1 MRRFGFAL
9 SLVVAGFA
17 QTAKA
22 PAPKAPSKTS
32 TAKKALT
39 VSGFA
44 VAPPVLADEGCAR
57 DYMHMFEAEGVE
69 QRKRLSDL
77 FAYHCLDGTAKGIFS
92 AVAIDRKDFAV
103 TKGET
108 AFFFLVRMA
117 FDKER
122 TQKAIGG
129 PEVFLISPP
138 AASYSGWVPEED
150 FYAVSEQE
158 FDKLLAAGKIR
169 INLGR

>member
-1 MRRFGFAL
+1 MRKFGFAL

-17 QTAKA
+17 QTAKS

-32 TAKKALT
+32 APKKTPT

-69 QRKRLSDL
+69 QRKKLNDL

-103 TKGET
+103 IKGET

-117 FDKER
+117 FDTER
-122 TQKAIGG
+122 THKVIGG
-129 PEVFLISPP
+129 PKGFLISPP
-138 AASYSGWVPEED
+138 AASYSGWIPEED
-150 FYAVSEQE
+150 FYAVGEEE
-158 FDKLLAAGKIR
+158 FDKLLAAGK
-169 INLGR
+169 